1 MRSNQLQNFYK
12 RISEEDITD
21 LTIPQSSQIQDK
33 NNQFANGVLQL
44 FDGFLDSPELERV
57 KMMKSPQE
65 IFDTAAILTHAAIHE
80 KLEDQGKVEK
90 HPALLTISDY
100 AEYFDNLR
108 VENPEQ
114 FKIEFKEFQ
123 DNPPL
128 DYQEAQEALFMEGL
142 GQLFGQDPSTE
153 RKMFNAIQQI
163 LVNERLPQIQLE
175 FARNKNIP
183 YNRPNM
189 RGLPGPGMRGL
200 PGPRNPR
207 RQLPE

>member
-1 MRSNQLQNFYK
+1 MRSEILKKFYRK
-12 RISEEDITD
+12 LAEEESLDLISSN
-21 LTIPQSSQIQDK
+21 PSNIQEK
-33 NNQFANGVLQL
+33 NKDFADNILLL
-44 FDGFLDSPELERV
+44 FDSFLNSPELERV

-90 HPALLTISDY
+90 HLALLTISDY

-123 DNPPL
+123 DNLPL
-128 DYQEAQEALFMEGL
+128 DYQEAQEALFMEHL
-142 GQLFGQDPSTE
+142 GQMFGQDPSTE

-189 RGLPGPGMRGL
+189 RGLPGPGMGRL
-200 PGPRNPR
+200 PGPRSPR